1 MKIQSPATVYQLFSI
16 IMP

>member
-1 MKIQSPATVYQLFSI
+1 MKIQSPTTMYQLFSI